1 MDRQKVRMLRHEP
14 DFAMETNTMKQ
25 VMKQILVWTFT
36 TLVTGA
42 MASAQTQPQPLGDYA
57 RAVKKTKPAP
67 QKSSKTYDNDNIPRN
82 TTLSVVGAEKS
93 EPGAGNDS
101 TSQDES
107 ASPTTPDEKADS
119 AKKAEELPQVKAGQS
134 SEDRQKA
141 IADWKQK
148 IDDQKGKVDLLSREL
163 NVLQREL
170 DVKRADFYS
179 STARAVQNS
188 RGFDE
193 EESKYKQQIAD
204 KQKSLDG
211 AKAKLDELQ
220 EQARK
225 SGVPNSARE

>member
-1 MDRQKVRMLRHEP
+1 
-14 DFAMETNTMKQ
+14 MKQ
-25 VMKQILVWTFT
+25 VMKQVLVWTFT
-36 TLVTGA
+36 ALVTGA
-42 MASAQTQPQPLGDYA
+42 MANAQTQSQPLGDYA

-82 TTLSVVGAEKS
+82 TTLSVVGPEQS
-93 EPGAGNDS
+93 ESGATKDS
-101 TSQDES
+101 NSQDES
-107 ASPTTPDEKADS
+107 ASPAKTPDENVDS

-141 IADWKQK
+141 VADWKQK

-170 DVKRADFYS
+170 EVKRADFYS

-188 RGFDE
+188 RGFDDE
-193 EESKYKQQIAD
+193 EAKYKQQIAG